1 MRRSFWY
8 KDSLI
13 THVIFA
19 IHHIIFMIYVQPS
32 RKFWTSPSKLIY
44 THLLFVLSKITYFPI
59 YYIVT
64 SQFELS
70 WKGFVST
77 KTIIAL
83 GRLAKK
89 MQIESSILWC
99 AKKLSA
105 FITHNKS
112 SLVVILSFAKKQM
125 EKNKNENRNRND
137 EPQLPLGSFLTLIN
151 QS

>member
-1 MRRSFWY
+1 MSDQPIILSKWFSYWEIILARGQLDHSYTFWTMANY
-8 KDSLI
+8 EI
-13 THVIFA
+13 W
-19 IHHIIFMIYVQPS
+19 PS

-64 SQFELS
+64 SQFKLS

-77 KTIIAL
+77 RTIIAL

-105 FITHNKS
+105 FITHNKYW
-112 SLVVILSFAKKQM
+112 LVVILSFAKK
-125 EKNKNENRNRND
+125 
-137 EPQLPLGSFLTLIN
+137 
-151 QS
+151 